1 MWGIRDIV
9 TNITIFD
16 LIDISIV
23 AYLFY
28 NAYLLIKETRA
39 EQLIKGII
47 ILLLSTKISEFLQ
60 FQVVHWI
67 LQKTMTVGII
77 ALLIV
82 FQPELR
88 RALEQLG
95 RTKFV
100 LRSNPYLTKSNLD
113 KLILEFKSAICILSK
128 NKIGA
133 LIVFEKETGLSEIAD
148 TGTFLNAAVSRQLLL
163 NIFEPNTPLHDGAII
178 IRLDKILAA
187 GCFLPLTDNNSLNQE
202 VGTRHRAALGVSEK
216 SDAIAV
222 VVSEETGNISFAEGG
237 RLFKNLSEDNLERYL
252 RKTLSIKTNNEFLN
266 EEKEDVKG

>member
-1 MWGIRDIV
+1 MWGIKDII

-16 LIDISIV
+16 IIDIFIV

-47 ILLLSTKISEFLQ
+47 ILLLSTKISELLQ
-60 FQVVHWI
+60 LQVVHWI

-95 RTKFV
+95 RTKFM
-100 LRSNPYLTKSNLD
+100 LKTSPYLSKNNLD
-113 KLILEFKSAICILSK
+113 KLILEFKSAISILSEK
-128 NKIGA
+128 KIGA
-133 LIVFEKETGLSEIAD
+133 LIVFEKETGLSEIAN
-148 TGTFLNAAVSRQLLL
+148 TGTLLNAVISRQLIL
-163 NIFEPNTPLHDGAII
+163 NLFEPNTPLHDGAII
-178 IRLDKILAA
+178 IRSDKVLAA
-187 GCFLPLTDNNSLNQE
+187 GCFLPLTENNSLNQE

-216 SDAIAV
+216 SDAVAI
-222 VVSEETGNISFAEGG
+222 VVSEETGNVSVAESG
-237 RLFKNLSEDNLERYL
+237 RLFKNLSEDNIERYL
-252 RKTLSIKTNNEFLN
+252 RKIMSVKIGTDFLN
-266 EEKEDVKG
+266 EEKEDVEE